1 MIEEY
6 ADRIWNGESDDSIV
20 DTGMDGKGV
29 RLVAEGLGRW
39 PGFGNVITF
48 ETEGELILCDTG
60 SPFSAAKL
68 HEDVRTWSK
77 APLTTAFYWHGPIG
91 HGFGTAPFEESGP
104 RATIFAHKA
113 VVARFERY
121 VVTNGYNEII
131 TQRHFQAPNLRRPW
145 SWVTPSASE

>member
-1 MIEEY
+1 MIDEY

-29 RLVAEGLGRW
+29 QLVADGLARR

-48 ETEGELILCDTG
+48 ETEGELILFDTS

-68 HEDVRTWSK
+68 HAWSK
-77 APLTTAFYWHGPIG
+77 APLTTAFYSHGHID
-91 HGFGTAPFEESGP
+91 HVFGAAPVEESGP

-113 VVARFERY
+113 VVARFER
-121 VVTNGYNEII
+121 
-131 TQRHFQAPNLRRPW
+131 
-145 SWVTPSASE
+145 